1 MKNMSIIILGINSA
15 YHEPS
20 ACIIIDGKIVASFEE
35 ERFNRVRHGKPANL
49 LNPHQ
54 LPEKS
59 IEFCLKSANVDAKD
73 IDYIG
78 YSFEPETRFKKNV
91 GIDKE
96 FVEGSAG
103 SHSGEETFYYLN
115 KAVPEKLSR
124 LFGYDVTPKFKWI
137 THHLCHASS
146 AFFVSPFKDAA
157 ILSVDGI
164 GEFASIWMGNGKEN
178 KIEKLKAIYYPN
190 SLGFLWTKISRFLGF
205 GEYGQWKVMGLAA
218 YGNPD
223 TYYESF
229 FDFIAFDEK
238 GNFTVNGDVLQHRVD
253 KFNKFEELFGK
264 HRNEN
269 DEILERHKDISAAI
283 QKITNEAMLCLSRYL
298 HKETDS
304 KNLTIAGGVGLN
316 CVSNDYLS
324 ENSPFEKIY
333 IQPAAN
339 DAGTAIGA
347 CYYLWNQVLKN
358 KERYLQENVYL
369 GPEYSNTK
377 IESVLSAQNI
387 DYVKHENIQKTVA
400 ELLANGEVVAW
411 FQGRMEFGPRALG
424 NRSILADPRRVDMA
438 HYLNEKIKH
447 REFFRPFAASV
458 LEEITNDWFDINNPS
473 FSDKFMLF
481 SRKVK
486 NDKIGAIPAVTH
498 FDNTCRIQTVSKSD
512 NPKYYQ
518 LISEF
523 EKLTNVPM
531 LLNTSFNDSEPIICS
546 PEDAL
551 NTCIKSDIRWLA
563 IDDFLVDLVN
573 VNIVSFNNSKE
584 RDEKIELRDIQKE
597 KVKLEET
604 PMQMVFRSR

>member
-1 MKNMSIIILGINSA
+1 MNILGINST

-20 ACIIIDGKIVASFEE
+20 ACIIKDGKIVVAVEE
-35 ERFNRVRHGKPANL
+35 ERFNRIRHGKPANL

-54 LPEKS
+54 IPEKS
-59 IEFCLKSANVDAKD
+59 IEFCLKAANIEAKD

-78 YSFEPETRFKKNV
+78 YSFVPETRFEKNV

-146 AFFVSPFKDAA
+146 AFFVSPFQEAA

-164 GEFASIWMGNGKEN
+164 GEYASIWMGKGKDN

-190 SLGFLWTKISRFLGF
+190 SLGFLWTKMSRFLGF

-223 TYYESF
+223 TYYESLL
-229 FDFIAFDEK
+229 DFVAFDEK
-238 GNFTVNGDVLQHRVD
+238 GNFTVDGDILQHRVD
-253 KFNKFEELFGK
+253 KFNKFEELFGY
-264 HRNEN
+264 HREAK
-269 DEILERHKDISAAI
+269 DEILERHKDIAAAL

-298 HKETDS
+298 HKVTGS

-316 CVSNDYLS
+316 CVTNNYLS
-324 ENSPFEKIY
+324 ENSPFEEIY

-347 CYYLWNQVLKN
+347 CYYLWNQVLEN

-369 GPEYSNTK
+369 GPEYSNSV
-377 IESVLSAQNI
+377 IESVLSSQNI
-387 DYVKHENIQKTVA
+387 EYAKQKNIQKTVA
-400 ELLANGEVVAW
+400 ELLSTGEVVAW

-458 LEEITNDWFDINNPS
+458 LEERTDDWFDIKNSS

-498 FDNTCRIQTVSKSD
+498 FDNTCRIQTVSQSG
-512 NPKYYQ
+512 NSQYHQ

-523 EKLTNVPM
+523 EKLTDVPM
-531 LLNTSFNDSEPIICS
+531 LLNTSFNDSEPIICN
-546 PEDAL
+546 PQDAI

-563 IDDFLVDLVN
+563 IDNFLVDLVN
-573 VNIVSFNNSKE
+573 VSSVSTNDFTE
-584 RDEKIELRDIQKE
+584 EKQKPELTNAQEDNA
-597 KVKLEET
+597 KLEET

>member
-1 MKNMSIIILGINSA
+1 MNEIILGINSA

-20 ACIIIDGKIVASFEE
+20 ACIIKNGYIIAAVEE
-35 ERFNRVRHGKPANL
+35 ERFSRVKHGKPANL

-54 LPEKS
+54 IPDKS
-59 IEFCLKSANVDAKD
+59 IEYCLKQAGIEAKD
-73 IDYIG
+73 VDFIG
-78 YSFEPETRFKKNV
+78 YSFVPETRFEKNV

-96 FVEGSAG
+96 FVEGGAG

-124 LFGYDVTPKFKWI
+124 MFGYDVTPKFKWI

-146 AFFVSPFKDAA
+146 AFFVSPFENAA

-164 GEFASIWMGNGKEN
+164 GEYASIWMGQGKEN
-178 KIEKLKAIYYPN
+178 KIEKIKAIYYPN
-190 SLGFLWTKISRFLGF
+190 SLGFLWTKMSRFLGF
-205 GEYGQWKVMGLAA
+205 GEYGQWKVMGLTA
-218 YGNPD
+218 YGNPE

-229 FDFIAFDEK
+229 FDFVSFDEQ
-238 GNFTVNGDVLQHRVD
+238 GNFTVDGDVLQHRVD
-253 KFNKFEELFGK
+253 KFNKFEELFGQ
-264 HRNEN
+264 HRRGN
-269 DEILERHKDISAAI
+269 DEILDRYKDIAAAL

-298 HKETDS
+298 YKETGS
-304 KNLTIAGGVGLN
+304 KNLAIAGGVGLN
-316 CVSNDYLS
+316 CVTNDYLS
-324 ENSPFEKIY
+324 EKSPFEEIY

-339 DAGTAIGA
+339 DAGTAVGA
-347 CYYLWNQVLKN
+347 CYYLWNQVLEN

-369 GPEYSNTK
+369 GPEYSNTE
-377 IESVLSAQNI
+377 IESVLDTQDIEYS
-387 DYVKHENIQKTVA
+387 KHDNIQRTVA
-400 ELLANGEVVAW
+400 ELLSNGEVVAW

-458 LEEITNDWFDINNPS
+458 LEERTNDWFIIKKPL

-498 FDNTCRIQTVSKSD
+498 YDNTCRIQTVSESD
-512 NPKYYQ
+512 NPGYYQ
-518 LISEF
+518 LIREF
-523 EKLTNVPM
+523 EKLTDVPM

-546 PEDAL
+546 PQDAI

-573 VNIVSFNNSKE
+573 VSSVSFDNSTEGQQKTE
-584 RDEKIELRDIQKE
+584 LINIQESKI
-597 KVKLEET
+597 KLEET
-604 PMQMVFRSR
+604 PMQMIFRSR

>member
-1 MKNMSIIILGINSA
+1 MNILGINSA

-20 ACIIIDGKIVASFEE
+20 ACIIQDGKIIAAVEE
-35 ERFNRVRHGKPANL
+35 ERFNRVRHGKNANL

-59 IEFCLKSANVDAKD
+59 IEYCLKEAGIEATE

-78 YSFEPETRFKKNV
+78 YSFVPEIRFEKNV
-91 GIDKE
+91 GVDKE

-103 SHSGEETFYYLN
+103 SQTGEETFYFLN

-164 GEFASIWMGNGKEN
+164 GEYASIWMGKGLGNR
-178 KIEKLKAIYYPN
+178 IEKIRAIYYPN
-190 SLGFLWTKISRFLGF
+190 SLGFLWTKMSRFLGF

-223 TYYESF
+223 TFYESF
-229 FDFIAFDEK
+229 FNFISFDEK
-238 GNFTVNGDVLQHRVD
+238 GGFTIDGEVLQHRVD
-253 KFNKFEELFGK
+253 KFNKFEELFGQQRK
-264 HRNEN
+264 VN
-269 DEILERHKDISAAI
+269 DEILERHKDIAAAL
-283 QKITNEAMLCLSRYL
+283 QKITNEAMLCLCKYL
-298 HKETDS
+298 HKETGS
-304 KNLTIAGGVGLN
+304 KCLAIAGGVGLN
-316 CVSNDYLS
+316 CVTNNYLA
-324 ENSPFEKIY
+324 EGSPFEEIY

-347 CYYLWNQVLKN
+347 CYYIWNHVLEN
-358 KERYLQENVYL
+358 KERFLQESVYL
-369 GPEYSNTK
+369 GPEYSENK
-377 IESVLSAQNI
+377 IHSILSLQKA
-387 DYVKHENIQKTVA
+387 DFKKHENIEKTVA

-411 FQGRMEFGPRALG
+411 FQGKMEFGPRALG
-424 NRSILADPRRVDMA
+424 NRSILADPRRVDIA

-458 LEEITNDWFDINNPS
+458 IEEKTKEWFDYKKPS
-473 FSDKFMLF
+473 FSDKFMLL

-486 NDKIGAIPAVTH
+486 DEKLGQIPAVTH
-498 FDNTCRIQTVSKSD
+498 YDNSCRIQTVSEDD
-512 NPKYYQ
+512 NPRYHQ
-518 LISEF
+518 LLTEF
-523 EKLTNVPM
+523 EKITDVPL

-551 NTCIKSDIRWLA
+551 NTCIKSEVRWLA

-573 VNIVSFNNSKE
+573 LVSINFSKNKE
-584 RDEKIELRDIQKE
+584 KE
-597 KVKLEET
+597 KVLVDTSGIQIELEDI
-604 PMQMVFRSR
+604 PIQMVFRSR